1 VANVVVGIPCRYHW
15 FRGVAIQNVKYI
27 QFFLSIKITMILSI
41 KVDLVFFKKD
51 VIQKIFEI
59 FLFPNI
65 GMLNE

>member
-1 VANVVVGIPCRYHW
+1 MSLWVSPAVTTGLG
-15 FRGVAIQNVKYI
+15 GVAIQNVKYI